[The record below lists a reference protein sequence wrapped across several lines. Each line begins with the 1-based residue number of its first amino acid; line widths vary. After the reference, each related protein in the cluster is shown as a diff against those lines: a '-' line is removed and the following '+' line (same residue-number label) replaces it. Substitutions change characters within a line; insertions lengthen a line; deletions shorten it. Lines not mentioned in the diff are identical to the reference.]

1 MLVKA
6 NLPGSQRIDA
16 FNRQVA
22 RAETSGEGYIF
33 KWDVILVHVVL
44 PEVLNWEWKFCH
56 ILGALLQCYWVKH
69 GQVAF
74 CLVSIPYVEAFQTWD
89 DSVAEDSDAL
99 QAFQRDC
106 HEIKVRF
113 LTSLQGLVLR
123 FGHCKT
129 LKLFDLCWPFAPGC
143 QQLPGNGKLPRVF
156 LVASVGRPSR
166 EASDTLVCPTGNWH
180 RGIACPCRDRV
191 HSKISLVRSCLYRFI
206 HQLALAPSKVK
217 LSSLLPLE
225 YSFASQWL
233 HLLPRLQHLI
243 LAQEMEYRYNVST
256 NESVWVSVNER

>member
-1 MLVKA
+1 MWFC
-6 NLPGSQRIDA
+6 Q
-16 FNRQVA
+16 
-22 RAETSGEGYIF
+22 
-33 KWDVILVHVVL
+33 
-44 PEVLNWEWKFCH
+44 KFW
-56 ILGALLQCYWVKH
+56 IG
-69 GQVAF
+69 G
-74 CLVSIPYVEAFQTWD
+74 

-113 LTSLQGLVLR
+113 LTSLQGLVLW

-129 LKLFDLCWPFAPGC
+129 LKLFDLCWPFAPSC

-166 EASDTLVCPTGNWH
+166 EASDTLVCNYNRKLAQRH
-180 RGIACPCRDRV
+180 CL
-191 HSKISLVRSCLYRFI
+191 SLQRSCSFQNQSCAILFIYCRFI

-233 HLLPRLQHLI
+233 HLLPRLQHLR